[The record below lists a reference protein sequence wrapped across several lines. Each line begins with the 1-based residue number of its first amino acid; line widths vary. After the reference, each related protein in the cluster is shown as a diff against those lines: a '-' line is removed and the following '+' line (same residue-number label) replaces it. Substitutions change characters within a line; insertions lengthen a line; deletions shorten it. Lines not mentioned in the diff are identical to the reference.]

1 MTTTHTPATTHVVLV
16 PGFWLGAWAWDDV
29 VPVLRE
35 AGLTPHAVTLPGL
48 ESPGDDRSAVTLDDH
63 VTAMRDLIDG
73 LTGDVVLVG
82 HSGGGAV
89 VQMVTDQRPERVRRV
104 VYVDSGPVL
113 DGVAVAR
120 VGALLV
126 VVHPEHQGEDPAGDH
141 DVADD
146 VQVHDV
152 PGVRRDREREDGA
165 DDDQEDAT
173 PDTHGHDSLSAGRR
187 APGLSTIMALVRQVR
202 APRPGRHSSA
212 RTSRPCASRASIALY
227 SVSSASPSR
236 SAARS
241 PRLAVRSSSR
251 VQAIARA
258 IARASIGSSLIPQ
271 AIPPPACWSASAG
284 GGIAWGI
291 SELPML
297 ALAIA

>member
-113 DGVAVAR
+113 DGVALHTGDPSAD
-120 VGALLV
+120 LPLPSW
-126 VVHPEHQGEDPAGDH
+126 PELEAQ
-141 DVADD
+141 
-146 VQVHDV
+146 
-152 PGVRRDREREDGA
+152 
-165 DDDQEDAT
+165 
-173 PDTHGHDSLSAGRR
+173 
-187 APGLSTIMALVRQVR
+187 
-202 APRPGRHSSA
+202 
-212 RTSRPCASRASIALY
+212 
-227 SVSSASPSR
+227 
-236 SAARS
+236 
-241 PRLAVRSSSR
+241 
-251 VQAIARA
+251 
-258 IARASIGSSLIPQ
+258 GSSLDGLDD
-271 AIPPPACWSASAG
+271 SALARFRERGVVETVKAAALRLELRPRRQRQVPTTVICTSLPSAVLQELIAAPRSAG
-284 GGIAWGI
+284 TD
-291 SELPML
+291 S
-297 ALAIA
+297 

>member
-113 DGVAVAR
+113 DGVALHTGDPSADLPLPSWPELEAQGSSLDGLDDSALARFRERAVPQPGGVATAPVR
-120 VGALLV
+120 
-126 VVHPEHQGEDPAGDH
+126 
-141 DVADD
+141 VAD
-146 VQVHDV
+146 
-152 PGVRRDREREDGA
+152 ER
-165 DDDQEDAT
+165 
-173 PDTHGHDSLSAGRR
+173 
-187 APGLSTIMALVRQVR
+187 
-202 APRPGRHSSA
+202 
-212 RTSRPCASRASIALY
+212 
-227 SVSSASPSR
+227 
-236 SAARS
+236 
-241 PRLAVRSSSR
+241 RLAVPTTVICTSLPSAVLQELIAAGRMPAELPGYADVTYVDLPTGHWPMLS
-251 VQAIARA
+251 VPADLGAAIAAAATR
-258 IARASIGSSLIPQ
+258 
-271 AIPPPACWSASAG
+271 
-284 GGIAWGI
+284 
-291 SELPML
+291 
-297 ALAIA
+297 